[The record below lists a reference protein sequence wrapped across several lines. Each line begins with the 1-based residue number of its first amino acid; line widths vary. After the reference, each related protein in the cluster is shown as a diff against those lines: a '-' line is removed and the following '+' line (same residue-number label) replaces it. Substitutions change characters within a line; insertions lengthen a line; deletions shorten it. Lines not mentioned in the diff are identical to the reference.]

1 MREEV
6 VAEDDIAANNVYG
19 AMPTDNTNNDP
30 RPWIT
35 TGAETCMPVDNAAT
49 SVVEVGLELKMFYL
63 I

>member
-19 AMPTDNTNNDP
+19 AMPTDNTNNDC

-35 TGAETCMPVDNAAT
+35 TGAETRMPFDNAAT
-49 SVVEVGLELKMFYL
+49 SVVEVGLELKIFYL
-63 I
+63 R

>member
-30 RPWIT
+30 HPWIT
-35 TGAETCMPVDNAAT
+35 IGAETCMPFDNAAT
-49 SVVEVGLELKMFYL
+49 SVVEVGLELKIFCL
-63 I
+63 R